1 MLHALLTLDRI
12 VYRQSMKKSVTAIVI
27 GMFITNFAIGQVRD
41 AEGNVYQTVKIGNQ
55 LWMAENLRTS
65 KFCNGDAVAYVED
78 EDKWRYTKEAAWCY
92 QDNDPKLGEEYGKI
106 YNWHTVSDER
116 NICPC
121 GWKVPNESDWDAL
134 AQALG
139 GNAVAGSKMKTVGS
153 MEEKTGVWHDMNES
167 ATNESG
173 FNGVPGGGR
182 DGVGGF
188 LKPGFAGGWWS
199 STPASDDAAYGRG
212 LAGGAGNLLRD
223 SEHKNS
229 GFSIRCVKE

>member
-1 MLHALLTLDRI
+1 
-12 VYRQSMKKSVTAIVI
+12 MKKLTAITTVLSLFLI
-27 GMFITNFAIGQVRD
+27 NVAFCQVKD
-41 AEGNVYQTVKIGNQ
+41 ADGNTYQTIKIGNQ

-65 KFCNGDAVAYVED
+65 KFCNGDAISHVKD
-78 EDKWRYTKEAAWCY
+78 ENDWRYTKEAAWCY
-92 QDNDPKLGEEYGKI
+92 QDNNIKLGKEYGKI
-106 YNWHTVSDER
+106 YNWHTVADDR

-121 GWKVPNESDWDAL
+121 GWKVPDESDWDAL
-134 AQALG
+134 AEALG
-139 GNAVAGSKMKTVGS
+139 GNAVAGGKMKVKGS
-153 MEEKTGVWHDMNES
+153 VEENTGPWHDLNES
-167 ATNESG
+167 GTNESG
-173 FNGVPGGGR
+173 FNGLPGGGR

-199 STPASDDAAYGRG
+199 STPESSDAAFGRG